1 MEAMGWSSASADD
14 EGRTGMRGGEGVEK
28 RWGHLE
34 WRMRRAGSGVVEKD
48 RHLFSAAVVVLLH
61 HRGELRE

>member
-1 MEAMGWSSASADD
+1 
-14 EGRTGMRGGEGVEK
+14 VEK

-34 WRMRRAGSGVVEKD
+34 WRMRRAGSEVVEKD

-61 HRGELRE
+61 HRG